1 MTNTIEKTRIFLKD
15 KREVMGMNTAELA
28 ELVFG
33 DRKYS
38 YRVTNFENGK
48 RGSITL
54 VTLEKILTALN
65 SDIEFIEYD

>member
-1 MTNTIEKTRIFLKD
+1 MTNTIEKTRIFIKE
-15 KREVMGMNTAELA
+15 KREAIGMNTAELA